1 MRAIVTGQIGM
12 DKKQY
17 LTAARDFAGSQ
28 GESLELYNIGDLMY
42 AEGRDI
48 RPGRILDL
56 PISRLNSLRR
66 AAFKD
71 VIADSRDKANV
82 MVNTHATFRWR
93 HGLFAAFD
101 YDQIAALKP
110 DLFICLV
117 DNIEVVHHRLH
128 RDFDIDATLKD
139 CMVWREE
146 EILATELLSQ
156 AVMSARAAELPA
168 GAPQTG
174 GGAGGGTNF
183 YIVSR
188 GRHQPTVRTMF
199 RLVCRPTM
207 RKVYPS
213 FPMSHVVDMPDV
225 LKEIDDFRAALA
237 EHFITFDP
245 GDVDE
250 KLLLDRALAKAKEG
264 KIDEWLDVTPHS
276 FGGSKS
282 GDTKNPL
289 RVRVR
294 EVLDIA
300 GDIDGQ
306 IYMRDFKLID
316 QSDMIVSLI
325 PELPGKE
332 GSSTG
337 IPGLSSGVER
347 ELQHAWEH
355 TKEVYVVWKPKK
367 SPSPFITETAT
378 KIFKTVPEA
387 LSYFE
392 EKGMFGEKNLFGH

>member
-17 LTAARDFAGSQ
+17 LASVADFAGQQ
-28 GESLELYNIGDLMY
+28 GEDVQVYNIGDMMY
-42 AEGRDI
+42 AEGKDV

-71 VIADSRDKANV
+71 VIATSAGTKNI

-101 YDQIAALKP
+101 FDQVAAINP
-110 DLFICLV
+110 DVFICLV

-156 AVMSARAAELPA
+156 AIPGSK
-168 GAPQTG
+168 
-174 GGAGGGTNF
+174 F

-188 GRHQPTVRTMF
+188 GRHNPTTKTMF
-199 RLVCRPTM
+199 RLVCRPQM
-207 RKVYPS
+207 KKVYPS

-225 LKEIDDFRAALA
+225 LAEIDSFRAALA
-237 EHFITFDP
+237 DHFITFDP

-250 KLLLDRALAKAKEG
+250 KLLLDRAVAKAKEG
-264 KIDEWLDVTPHS
+264 KVDEWLDVTPHS

-282 GDTKNPL
+282 PNDKPL

-316 QSDMIVSLI
+316 QSDMIVSLV
-325 PELPGKE
+325 PELPGVGGKD
-332 GSSTG
+332 

-367 SPSPFITETAT
+367 NPSPFITETAT
-378 KIFKTVPEA
+378 KIFKSVPEA
-387 LSYFE
+387 LAYFE